1 MCYSKEARKRASYF
15 SAKQGFYLIAAIVN
29 AVVVILGGL
38 LGLAL
43 GGRLKEQHTKTIV
56 AALGICTIV
65 IGITSAI
72 DTSNILIVIICL
84 VLGTIAGELLQIEH
98 RLDTLGDWLKSKVAK
113 NGGGRFTEGF
123 VTASLLFCVGS
134 MAIMG
139 SFDAGLRG
147 DYNTIFAKSALDCV
161 MAVTFAATMG
171 VGVLFAGASVLVYQ
185 GALTLLASLVEPY
198 LSTPVV
204 VEMSAV
210 GGVMLIGTGMNIL
223 GLTKERI
230 KIGNMLPAIVLPVL
244 WFPIAEWVTGLLG

>member
-1 MCYSKEARKRASYF
+1 
-15 SAKQGFYLIAAIVN
+15 LTAAVVN
-29 AVVVILGGL
+29 AAFVVLGGL
-38 LGLAL
+38 LGLVL
-43 GGRLKEQHTKTIV
+43 GGRLQEKHTRTIM
-56 AALGICTIV
+56 AGLGICTMV
-65 IGITSAI
+65 IGITGAI
-72 DTSNILIVIICL
+72 TTSNILIVIICL
-84 VLGTIAGELLQIEH
+84 VVGTVIGELLKIEH

-171 VGVLFAGASVLVYQ
+171 VGVLFSGATVLIYQ
-185 GALTLLASLVEPY
+185 GALTLLAAFVEPY
-198 LSTPVV
+198 LSGPVV
-204 VEMSAV
+204 TEMTAV
-210 GGVMLIGTGMNIL
+210 GGIMLIGTGMNIL

-230 KIGNMLPAIVLPVL
+230 KVGNMLPAIILPVV
-244 WFPIAEWVTGLLG
+244 WFAIAGLR

>member
-1 MCYSKEARKRASYF
+1 M
-15 SAKQGFYLIAAIVN
+15 IAAIVN
-29 AVVVILGGL
+29 AIVVVLGGIFGL
-38 LGLAL
+38 LL
-43 GGRLKEQHTKTIV
+43 GGRLKEHHTKTIV
-56 AALGICTIV
+56 AALGICTAV
-65 IGITSAI
+65 IGITGAVA
-72 DTSNILIVIICL
+72 TANILTVIICL
-84 VLGTIAGELLQIEH
+84 VIGTVIGELLKIEH
-98 RLDTLGDWLKSKVAK
+98 HLDTLGDWLKSKVSK

-171 VGVLFAGASVLVYQ
+171 VGVLFSSATVLIYQ
-185 GALTLLASLVEPY
+185 GALTLLAGFVEPY
-198 LSTPVV
+198 LSAEVI

-230 KIGNMLPAIVLPVL
+230 KVGNMLPAIVLPVL
-244 WFPIAEWVTGLLG
+244 WFAVLNFVK

>member
-1 MCYSKEARKRASYF
+1 M
-15 SAKQGFYLIAAIVN
+15 IAAVVN

-38 LGLAL
+38 LGLL
-43 GGRLKEQHTKTIV
+43 FGGKLKEVHTETIV
-56 AALGICTIV
+56 NALGICTMV

-72 DTSNILIVIICL
+72 TTSNILIVIICL
-84 VLGTIAGELLQIEH
+84 VIGTILGELLKIEH
-98 RLDTLGDWLKSKVAK
+98 RLDTLGDWLKSKVSK

-171 VGVLFAGASVLVYQ
+171 VGNGNERRGRYHAHRYGHEHSEPDAEADPGRQYAASHHSAGPLVCDCGNVLTNLKKYISIQLQFLQFSC
-185 GALTLLASLVEPY
+185 
-198 LSTPVV
+198 
-204 VEMSAV
+204 
-210 GGVMLIGTGMNIL
+210 II
-223 GLTKERI
+223 
-230 KIGNMLPAIVLPVL
+230 
-244 WFPIAEWVTGLLG
+244 

>member
-1 MCYSKEARKRASYF
+1 M
-15 SAKQGFYLIAAIVN
+15 IAAVVN
-29 AVVVILGGL
+29 AVVVVLGGL

-43 GGRLKEQHTKTIV
+43 GGKLKENHTKTIV
-56 AALGICTIV
+56 CALGICTMV
-65 IGITSAI
+65 IGITGAI
-72 DTSNILIVIICL
+72 ATGNILIVIVCL
-84 VLGTIAGELLQIEH
+84 VVGTILGELLKIEH

-113 NGGGRFTEGF
+113 KGGGRFTEGF

-171 VGVLFAGASVLVYQ
+171 LGVLFSGATVLIYQ
-185 GALTLLASLVEPY
+185 GALTLLAAFVEPY
-198 LSTPVV
+198 LSPAVV
-204 VEMSAV
+204 QEMSAV
-210 GGVMLIGTGMNIL
+210 GGVMLIGTGMNII

-230 KIGNMLPAIVLPVL
+230 KVGNMLPAIVLPVF
-244 WFPIAEWVTGLLG
+244 WFAVAELF

>member
-1 MCYSKEARKRASYF
+1 M
-15 SAKQGFYLIAAIVN
+15 IAAIVN
-29 AVVVILGGL
+29 AIVVVLGGILGL
-38 LGLAL
+38 LL
-43 GGRLKEQHTKTIV
+43 GGRLKEKHTKTIV
-56 AALGICTIV
+56 AALGICTAV

-72 DTSNILIVIICL
+72 VTTNILIVIICL
-84 VLGTIAGELLQIEH
+84 VVGTIIGELLKIEH

-171 VGVLFAGASVLVYQ
+171 VGVLFSGATVLIYQ
-185 GALTLLASLVEPY
+185 GALTLLAGFVEPY
-198 LSTPVV
+198 LSPEVI

-210 GGVMLIGTGMNIL
+210 GGVMLIGTGINIL
-223 GLTKERI
+223 GLTKERV
-230 KIGNMLPAIVLPVL
+230 KVGNMLPAIMLPVL
-244 WFPIAEWVTGLLG
+244 WFAVANLVK

>member
-1 MCYSKEARKRASYF
+1 M
-15 SAKQGFYLIAAIVN
+15 IAAIVN
-29 AVVVILGGL
+29 AIVVVLGGL
-38 LGLAL
+38 LGLMM
-43 GGRLKEQHTKTIV
+43 GGRLKEHHTKTIV
-56 AALGICTIV
+56 CALGICTMV

-72 DTSNILIVIICL
+72 VTANILIVIICL
-84 VLGTIAGELLQIEH
+84 VLGTIVGEVLKIEQ
-98 RLDTLGDWLKSKVAK
+98 RLDSLGDWLKSKVAK

-171 VGVLFAGASVLVYQ
+171 VGVLFSGATVLIYQ
-185 GALTLLASLVEPY
+185 GALTLLAGFVEPY
-198 LSTPVV
+198 LSAEVI

-230 KIGNMLPAIVLPVL
+230 KVGNMLPAIVLPAV
-244 WFPIAEWVTGLLG
+244 WFAMSGLF

>member
-1 MCYSKEARKRASYF
+1 M
-15 SAKQGFYLIAAIVN
+15 IAAIVN
-29 AVVVILGGL
+29 AIVVVLGGL
-38 LGLAL
+38 LGLLL

-56 AALGICTIV
+56 AALGICTAV
-65 IGITSAI
+65 IGITSSI
-72 DTSNILIVIICL
+72 VTSNILIVIICL
-84 VLGTIAGELLQIEH
+84 VVGTIIGELLKIEH
-98 RLDTLGDWLKSKVAK
+98 RLDTLGDWLKSKVSR

-171 VGVLFAGASVLVYQ
+171 VGVLFSGATVLIYQ
-185 GALTLLASLVEPY
+185 GALTLLAGFVEPY
-198 LSTPVV
+198 LSAEVI

-210 GGVMLIGTGMNIL
+210 GGIMLIGTGMNIL

-230 KIGNMLPAIVLPVL
+230 KVGNMLPAIVLPIL
-244 WFPIAEWVTGLLG
+244 WFAVVNFLK

>member
-1 MCYSKEARKRASYF
+1 M
-15 SAKQGFYLIAAIVN
+15 IAAIVN

-38 LGLAL
+38 LGLLL
-43 GGRLKEQHTKTIV
+43 GGRLKEKHTKTIV
-56 AALGICTIV
+56 AALGICTMV

-72 DTSNILIVIICL
+72 VTTNILIVIICL
-84 VLGTIAGELLQIEH
+84 VIGTIVGELLKIEH
-98 RLDTLGDWLKSKVAK
+98 RLDTLGDWLKSKVSK
-113 NGGGRFTEGF
+113 NSGGRFTEGF

-171 VGVLFAGASVLVYQ
+171 VGVLFSGATVLIYQ
-185 GALTLLASLVEPY
+185 GTLTLLAGVVAPY
-198 LSTPVV
+198 LSPEVV

-230 KIGNMLPAIVLPVL
+230 RVGNMLPAIILPIV
-244 WFPIAEWVTGLLG
+244 WFAIKGGA

>member
-1 MCYSKEARKRASYF
+1 M
-15 SAKQGFYLIAAIVN
+15 IAAIVN
-29 AVVVILGGL
+29 AAVVVLGGL
-38 LGLAL
+38 LGLLL
-43 GGRLKEQHTKTIV
+43 GGRLKEKHTKTIV
-56 AALGICTIV
+56 AALGICTMV

-72 DTSNILIVIICL
+72 VTANILIVIICL
-84 VLGTIAGELLQIEH
+84 VVGTVVGEMLKIEQ

-171 VGVLFAGASVLVYQ
+171 VGVLFSGATVLIYQ
-185 GALTLLASLVEPY
+185 GALTLLAGLVEPY
-198 LSTPVV
+198 LSAEVI

-210 GGVMLIGTGMNIL
+210 GGVMLIATGMNIL
-223 GLTKERI
+223 GLSDERI
-230 KIGNMLPAIVLPVL
+230 KVGNMLPAIVLPIV
-244 WFPIAEWVTGLLG
+244 WFAVSNFLK

>member
-1 MCYSKEARKRASYF
+1 M
-15 SAKQGFYLIAAIVN
+15 IAAIVN
-29 AVVVILGGL
+29 AVVIVLGGL

-43 GGRLKEQHTKTIV
+43 GGKLQEKHTKTIV
-56 AALGICTIV
+56 AALGICTMV

-72 DTSNILIVIICL
+72 TTTNILIVIACL
-84 VLGTIAGELLQIEH
+84 VVGTVVGELLKIEQ
-98 RLDTLGDWLKSKVAK
+98 RLDTLGDWLKARVAK

-171 VGVLFAGASVLVYQ
+171 VGVLFSGGTVLIYQ
-185 GALTLLASLVEPY
+185 GALTLLASVLEPY
-198 LSTPVV
+198 LSAPVV

-210 GGVMLIGTGMNIL
+210 GGVMLIATGMNIV
-223 GLTKERI
+223 GLTEERI
-230 KIGNMLPAIVLPVL
+230 KVGNMLPAIFLPVL
-244 WFPIAEWVTGLLG
+244 WFAVAGLF

>member
-1 MCYSKEARKRASYF
+1 M
-15 SAKQGFYLIAAIVN
+15 IAAVVN

-38 LGLAL
+38 LGLL
-43 GGRLKEQHTKTIV
+43 FGGKLKEVHTETIV
-56 AALGICTIV
+56 NALGICTMV
-65 IGITSAI
+65 IGITSAVT
-72 DTSNILIVIICL
+72 TSNILIVILCL
-84 VLGTIAGELLQIEH
+84 VIGTITGELLKIEH

-171 VGVLFAGASVLVYQ
+171 VGVLFSSATVLVYQ
-185 GALTLLASLVEPY
+185 GALTLLADVVEPF
-198 LSTPVV
+198 LSAAVV
-204 VEMSAV
+204 TEMSAV

-223 GLTKERI
+223 SLTQKRI
-230 KIGNMLPAIVLPVL
+230 RVGNMLPAIVLPVI
-244 WFPIAEWVTGLLG
+244 WFAVAGLF

>member
-1 MCYSKEARKRASYF
+1 M
-15 SAKQGFYLIAAIVN
+15 IACIVN
-29 AVVVILGGL
+29 AAVVILGGL
-38 LGLAL
+38 LGLLL
-43 GGRLKEQHTKTIV
+43 GGRLKENHTKTIV
-56 AALGICTIV
+56 NGLGICTIV

-72 DTSNILIVIICL
+72 VTTNILIVILCL
-84 VLGTIAGELLQIEH
+84 VLGTAVGEALKIEH
-98 RLDTLGDWLKSKVAK
+98 RLDNLGDWLKAKVAK

-147 DYNTIFAKSALDCV
+147 DYNTIYAKSALDAI

-171 VGVLFAGASVLVYQ
+171 VGVLFSSCAILLYQ
-185 GALTLLASLVEPY
+185 GALTMLALFVEPY
-198 LSTPVV
+198 LTAEVI

-210 GGVMLIGTGMNIL
+210 GGVMIIGTGMNIL

-230 KIGNMLPAIVLPVL
+230 KVGNMLPAIVLPVV
-244 WFPIAEWVTGLLG
+244 WFAVKNLF

>member
-1 MCYSKEARKRASYF
+1 M
-15 SAKQGFYLIAAIVN
+15 IAAVVN

-38 LGLAL
+38 LGLFL
-43 GGRLKEQHTKTIV
+43 GGRLKEKHTKTIV
-56 AALGICTIV
+56 AALGICTMV
-65 IGITSAI
+65 IGITGAI
-72 DTSNILIVIICL
+72 KTTNILIVIICL
-84 VLGTIAGELLQIEH
+84 VIGTILGELLHIEYL
-98 RLDTLGDWLKSKVAK
+98 LDKLGDWLKAKVAK

-139 SFDAGLRG
+139 SFDAGLRQ

-171 VGVLFAGASVLVYQ
+171 VGVLFSGGTVLIYQ
-185 GALTLLASLVEPY
+185 GALTLLAGVVAPY
-198 LSTPVV
+198 LSEPVI

-210 GGVMLIGTGMNIL
+210 GGVMLIATGMNII

-230 KIGNMLPAIVLPVL
+230 KVGNMLPAIALPVV
-244 WFPIAEWVTGLLG
+244 WFVLAEPVQNFWASIINFVK